1 MTSRL
6 SRPRLSPGIPAGGL
20 TAVAVLAATGL
31 WALLADE
38 PATPRQSLEQRLE
51 AFVNEHVEPEI
62 KTVTRTEPAAISK
75 AVAAQV
81 AAAEKAATAKAD
93 AVGQRSNAENI
104 SYLERS
110 TDDDGTTRI
119 TGRAVAPGALRLA
132 DFKGEVHIKVVEG
145 TRDTLFILTN
155 SRKRFSLN
163 IDDGVLWI
171 TGPGQGEKADPPV
184 TLEVSLPKGTPLL
197 LNQFSGDLRLD
208 GDLAAPVRLELI
220 DGSLVLGDVTSARV
234 RVRGDGS
241 VRLGRVEG
249 LLAVQ
254 VPGMGKVQAADVGQ
268 LAVES
273 KGSGDVR
280 IGQVARGAAIDL
292 SGSGGVRLAGLQGP
306 FQGAVTG
313 SGLLEVREGMAS
325 QFNAAVTGSG
335 ALRFRGTATD
345 PRILFTGSGALEL
358 ARHQGVPQIN
368 HVGRGRL
375 DLGS

>member
-20 TAVAVLAATGL
+20 TAIAVLAATGL
-31 WALLADE
+31 WALLAEE
-38 PATPRQSLEQRLE
+38 PATPRPSLEQRVE
-51 AFVNEHVEPEI
+51 AFVHAHAEPTI
-62 KTVTRTEPAAISK
+62 RVMTRPEPASISQ
-75 AVAAQV
+75 AVAEQV
-81 AAAEKAATAKAD
+81 RAAEKAATAKAD
-93 AVGQRSNAENI
+93 AMGQRRDPDI
-104 SYLERS
+104 DYLQRS

-119 TGRAVAPGALRLA
+119 TGRADAPGALRLA
-132 DFKGEVHIKVVEG
+132 DFKGDVRIKVVDGATE
-145 TRDTLFILTN
+145 TLFILTN
-155 SRKRFSLN
+155 SRKRFNLN
-163 IDDGVLWI
+163 VDDGVLWI
-171 TGPGQGEKADPPV
+171 TGPGQGQKTDPPV
-184 TLEVSLPKGTPLL
+184 TLEVSLPRGTPLL
-197 LNQFSGDLRLD
+197 VNQFAGDLRVE
-208 GDLAAPVRLELI
+208 GDLAAPVRVELMT
-220 DGSLVLGDVTSARV
+220 GNLVLGDVTSARV

-241 VRLGRVEG
+241 VRLGRVTG

-254 VPGMGKVQAADVGQ
+254 VPGNGRVQAEDVGQ

-280 IGQVARGAAIDL
+280 IGQVAQGAAIDL

-306 FQGAVTG
+306 FQGSVTG
-313 SGLLEVREGMAS
+313 SGLVEVREGAAS
-325 QFNAAVTGSG
+325 PFNAVVTGSG

-358 ARHQGVPQIN
+358 ARHQGVPQVN